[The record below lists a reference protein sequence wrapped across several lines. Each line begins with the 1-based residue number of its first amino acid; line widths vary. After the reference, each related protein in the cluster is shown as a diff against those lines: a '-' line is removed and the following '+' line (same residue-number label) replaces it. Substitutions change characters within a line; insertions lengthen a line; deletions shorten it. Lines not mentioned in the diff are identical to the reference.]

1 MTQSKA
7 ASDYA
12 RKLAAAHAQAQAAGL
27 KRWDYD
33 TLADRLLRKL
43 GFRAPPTLYA
53 PLGWLA
59 VCFAVYFAVFMA
71 LMGHFLIWKHHFAL
85 EFFLLLCGLGGVA
98 FGAMMAVY
106 QRFYRRK
113 HKLTPWSEL

>member
-1 MTQSKA
+1 MNTAPAQ
-7 ASDYA
+7 DYA
-12 RKLAAAHAQAQAAGL
+12 RKLAAAQAEAQAAGL

-59 VCFAVYFAVFMA
+59 VCLAVYFAVFMA
-71 LMGHFLIWKHHFAL
+71 FFGYFLIGKQQIAL

-113 HKLTPWSEL
+113 HKLTPWSAL

>member
-1 MTQSKA
+1 
-7 ASDYA
+7 
-12 RKLAAAHAQAQAAGL
+12 L

-43 GFRAPPTLYA
+43 GLRAPPTLYA

-71 LMGHFLIWKHHFAL
+71 LMGYFLIWKHQIAL

-98 FGAMMAVY
+98 FGAMMGVY

-113 HKLTPWSEL
+113 YRLTPWSEL